1 MRISTN
7 TKKSLESQIGHD
19 PAKEIFDILLGLIQE
34 VETLKR
40 NKVDATKII
49 KGVDD
54 NV

>member
-7 TKKSLESQIGHD
+7 TKKSLENQIGQR
-19 PAKEIFDILLGLIQE
+19 PAKEIFDILSGLIQE

-40 NKVDATKII
+40 NKVDVTKII